1 MIFEHH
7 PTPRNQ
13 HLQKCIENLIEIFI
27 NNYYNKF
34 NINKLKLYS
43 YISDYVFIKNV
54 IFNITDY
61 NITTKIEYQYKGKY
75 KFITIISNPS
85 KSKVFIET
93 NLKKKYCLKEL
104 SYIIKNQDHF
114 FNRIE
119 ATINNHIYK
128 KI

>member
-13 HLQKCIENLIEIFI
+13 HLQKCIEKLTEIFT

-34 NINKLKLYS
+34 NIKLKLYS
-43 YISDYVFIKNV
+43 FISDYVYIKNV

-61 NITTKIEYQYKGKY
+61 NITTKIEYKYKGKY
-75 KFITIISNPS
+75 KFIAIVSNPS
-85 KSKVFIET
+85 RSKIFIQT
-93 NLKKKYCLKEL
+93 NLKKKYCLKEI
-104 SYIIKNQDHF
+104 SYIIKNQDYF
-114 FNRIE
+114 FNKIE
-119 ATINNHIYK
+119 ATINKHIYK